1 MNYTALAVVAVA
13 AAVAYDMIVT
23 RTKLLSRKAFWTSY
37 AIIFVFQL
45 IVNGILTGLHI
56 VRYDPH
62 RIIGLR
68 FIYAPVEDVLFG
80 FAMVLA
86 TLTTWV
92 VLGRVAEPST
102 PREERPSPPAP
113 DA

>member
-1 MNYTALAVVAVA
+1 MNYTASATVAVA
-13 AAVAYDMIVT
+13 AAIVYDLIVA
-23 RTKLLSRKAFWTSY
+23 RTNLLSRKAFWTAY
-37 AIIFVFQL
+37 AIILGFQL

-56 VRYDPH
+56 VRYDRH

-68 FIYAPVEDVLFG
+68 FIYAPVEDLLFG

-92 VLGRVAEPST
+92 LLGRRAVQTTPREAQST
-102 PREERPSPPAP
+102 PREPGG
-113 DA
+113 